1 MAQQQQQQPEDEG
14 LTGQLGP
21 VEVNWPKAA
30 GYYGGIGLAA
40 FYGLIEPP
48 LAIFIAAVPLF
59 KMLSQPGAPLSVR
72 FVSQVLDGAS
82 KPVGGDGE
90 AAVKLNDRGGAGG
103 LLGRFGSGI
112 GSIWTDAQ
120 QVARS
125 NGARSR

>member
-1 MAQQQQQQPEDEG
+1 MAQQQQQQPDDTD
-14 LTGQLGP
+14 LTGQIGP
-21 VEVNWPKAA
+21 IEVNWPKAA
-30 GYYGGIGLAA
+30 GYYSGIGLAA

-72 FVSQVLDGAS
+72 FVSEVLDGAS

-90 AAVKLNDRGGAGG
+90 AAVKLANRDNAGG
-103 LLGRFGSGI
+103 LLGRLSGGI

-120 QVARS
+120 EVARS